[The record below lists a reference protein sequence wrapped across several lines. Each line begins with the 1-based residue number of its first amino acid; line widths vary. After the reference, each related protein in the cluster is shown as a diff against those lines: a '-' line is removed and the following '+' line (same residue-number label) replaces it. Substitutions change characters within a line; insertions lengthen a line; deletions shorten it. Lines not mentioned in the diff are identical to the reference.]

1 MVPQPDKRYDVAI
14 LAGQA
19 TEPDTLALETGEPCK
34 ALLQI
39 KGRPMVSYVINALRE
54 SGRIGRLVLVGLSG
68 EQLGMVTSELP
79 LLFLPSHQEIV
90 DNMLSAIEAL
100 SDVDWV
106 LFCSSDIPLLTA
118 EAVRDF
124 LARCEATQADL
135 YYPIVR
141 REVMEGRFPGSGRSF
156 RQLVEGAFAG
166 GDIYLVRPGVLRAN
180 ADFARILTARRK
192 SGWRLAKVLG
202 PRIIFGFLTHRLRI
216 AELEARVGK
225 ILHCTCKAII
235 SPYAELAMDVDKP
248 GHLQVVLRAMSGE
261 QA

>member
-1 MVPQPDKRYDVAI
+1 MSQPNKRYDVAI

-19 TEPDTLALETGEPCK
+19 TEPDALTLETGEPCK

-68 EQLGMVTSELP
+68 EQLDMATSELP
-79 LLFLPSHQEIV
+79 LISLPSRQEIV

-100 SDVDWV
+100 GDVEWV
-106 LFCSSDIPLLTA
+106 LFCSSDIPLLTP
-118 EAVRDF
+118 EAVRDL
-124 LARCEATQADL
+124 LARCEAAPADL
-135 YYPIVR
+135 YYPIVS
-141 REVMEGRFPGSGRSF
+141 REAMESRFPGSGRSF
-156 RQLVEGAFAG
+156 RQLVDGSFAG

-192 SGWRLAKVLG
+192 SGWRLAKALG
-202 PRIIFGFLTHRLRI
+202 LRVILGFLTHRLRI
-216 AELEARVGK
+216 AELEAHVGK

-261 QA
+261 RA